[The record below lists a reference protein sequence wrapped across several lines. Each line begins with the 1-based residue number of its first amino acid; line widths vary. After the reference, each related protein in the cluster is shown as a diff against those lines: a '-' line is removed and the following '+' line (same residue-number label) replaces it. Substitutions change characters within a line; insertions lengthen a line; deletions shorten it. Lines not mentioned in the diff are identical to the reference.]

1 VVKSSFIEKKIYY
14 HDTDAGGVVYYAN
27 YLKYLEEGRSEYCAQ
42 LGVHTGELAKQAVL
56 FVVARIE
63 VDYKSPAHYQDI
75 IKIYTEVEE
84 ISRSSVK
91 FNQQIKINE
100 RLLIQAK
107 VTWVCVNAQIKPIS
121 IPQDVKQA
129 LTVNG

>member
-1 VVKSSFIEKKIYY
+1 MYY

-42 LGVHTGELAKQAVL
+42 LGIHTGKLAEQGIL

-63 VDYKSPAHYQDI
+63 VDYKSPARYQDI
-75 IKIYTEVEE
+75 IKVYTEVEA
-84 ISRSSVK
+84 IGRCSVK

-107 VTWVCVNAQIKPIS
+107 VTWVCVNPQVKPIS
-121 IPQDVKQA
+121 IPQNIK
-129 LTVNG
+129 LLLES

>member
-1 VVKSSFIEKKIYY
+1 MSKIFSLKKKIYY

-42 LGVHTGELAKQAVL
+42 QGIHTGELAKQGIL

-63 VDYKSPAHYQDI
+63 VDYKSPAVYQDI
-75 IKIYTEVEE
+75 IQVDTEIES

-91 FNQQIKINE
+91 FNQQIKIDD

-107 VTWVCVNAQIKPIS
+107 VTWVCVNPQIKPIS
-121 IPQDVKQA
+121 ISLNIKQA
-129 LTVNG
+129 LFV